1 MKWLFYSVFAAICW
15 AGWALCSKFGSLE
28 VPEREMQFLFGIGA
42 LPIALVLYARQ
53 SVRLARNRRG
63 IAFGLLNGLF
73 SAVGMI
79 ALFAADR
86 VGGNT
91 SAVTAVS
98 AAFPAVTVIL
108 AMLFLK
114 ERISLLQGVGVALA
128 LAAVVLFSF

>member
-1 MKWLFYSVFAAICW
+1 MKGLFYSVFAAICW

-42 LPIALVLYARQ
+42 LPIALVLYARR
-53 SVRLARNRRG
+53 SVRLERNRRG
-63 IAFGLLNGLF
+63 ITFGLLNGLF

-79 ALFAADR
+79 ALFAAYR

-98 AAFPAVTVIL
+98 AAFPAVT
-108 AMLFLK
+108 
-114 ERISLLQGVGVALA
+114 
-128 LAAVVLFSF
+128 